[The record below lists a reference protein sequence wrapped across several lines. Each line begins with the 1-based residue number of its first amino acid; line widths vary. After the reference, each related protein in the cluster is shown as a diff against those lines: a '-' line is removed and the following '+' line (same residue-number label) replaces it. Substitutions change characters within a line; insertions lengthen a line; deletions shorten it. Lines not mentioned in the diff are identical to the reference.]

1 MNSWK
6 KWALALLILPAVLAA
21 QNEPAASP
29 FDWDTPTQLV
39 TDAANVLSPE
49 FERYL
54 ETKLLD
60 YADTTSTQIAV
71 VTVKTIGG
79 DDINLF
85 TAELAE
91 KWQIGQQGVNNGCL
105 ILVAVED
112 REMSIQNGR
121 GLEPYLTDYQ
131 TSAVIQKVI
140 LPHFK
145 NGDYATGL
153 DQGTTALF
161 SVLNGTFEG
170 SGGRGG
176 ATKSQKLAG
185 LVRALVI
192 IVVIIIV
199 LARRGGGGGGG
210 GRRRGMDPFWWG
222 MASGYTMGGG
232 HRGGFGGGGGSFGGG
247 GFGGFGGGSFG
258 GGGASGSW

>member
-1 MNSWK
+1 M
-6 KWALALLILPAVLAA
+6 LPALMLAQSKLA
-21 QNEPAASP
+21 PSP
-29 FDWDTPTQLV
+29 FDWNVPTQLV
-39 TDAANVLSPE
+39 TDAAEVLTPQ
-49 FERYL
+49 FEQYL

-71 VTVKTIGG
+71 VTVKSIGG
-79 DDINLF
+79 DEINLY

-91 KWQIGQQGVNNGCL
+91 KWRIGQQGVNNGCL

-112 REMSIQNGR
+112 RQMSIQNGR

-131 TSAVIQKVI
+131 TSAVIEKVI

-145 NGDYATGL
+145 SGNYAKGL
-153 DQGTTALF
+153 DEGTTALF
-161 SVLNGTFEG
+161 AVLNGTFEG
-170 SGGRGG
+170 AGGRGTS
-176 ATKSQKLAG
+176 TKNEKLAG

-192 IVVIIIV
+192 IVVLIV
-199 LARRGGGGGGG
+199 ILARRGGGGGSGGG
-210 GRRRGMDPFWWG
+210 GRRRGIDPFWWG

-232 HRGGFGGGGGSFGGG
+232 HRGGFGGGSGGSFGGG